1 MKRFLFLAYVVVG
14 LVLPLSAFATT
25 HFMDMFIGAG
35 TTAVSGQYSGWNF
48 GSQPYD
54 VYNSNVA
61 TSTSTFDF
69 VFGMDYFW
77 VLNHQHTF
85 CMGIGSTL
93 SMAFPASGSV
103 SPETISLDVPF
114 VYLFSTHF
122 SVVAKPS
129 ILGIWMPAD
138 LTNYYYEDLFGVGFE
153 ISAGPTYYFDEHEN
167 YGVCLLVGYKYLPTS
182 CTNDDGTK
190 TTFAGG
196 GFYAS
201 VYFSFELW
209 SN

>member
-1 MKRFLFLAYVVVG
+1 MKRFLFLAYVGVG
-14 LVLPLSAFATT
+14 LVLPLSAFAATN
-25 HFMDMFIGAG
+25 FVDMFMGGG
-35 TTAVSGQYSGWNF
+35 TTAVSGQYSGWNY

-61 TSTSTFDF
+61 TSTSTFYF
-69 VFGMDYFW
+69 VFGMDYSW

-85 CMGIGSTL
+85 WMGIGSTL
-93 SMAFPASGSV
+93 SLAFPSSGSV

-114 VYLFSTHF
+114 EYLLSTRF
-122 SVVAKPS
+122 SVVVKPS
-129 ILGIWMPAD
+129 ILGIWMPGE
-138 LTNYYYEDLFGVGFE
+138 LTNYYSTDLFGIGFS
-153 ISAGPTYYFDEHEN
+153 ISAGPAYYFDDHEN
-167 YGVCLLVGYKYLPTS
+167 IGVCLLAGYKYLPTS

-209 SN
+209 SD